1 MNQLAASF
9 WHAIDYNLIPT
20 AAFTVERMLAIDPS
34 PENVHLHALVLDRQG
49 RHKAVLMATK
59 THLSHIGCLYL
70 YAESC
75 LKLQKHADGARVL
88 EAGKKT
94 WLNGTYTA
102 HSATQRSVIPDPSAF
117 LVLLGKLYQ
126 GAGNITVA
134 AEAYAM
140 ALSQNPFIWEAFERL
155 TEMGIN
161 VNVANIFKPGY
172 QYPVEDPFQGG
183 KLGFGGSNTHA
194 GSINNSVNTNPSASS
209 SQLQQ
214 PSNLTTTFQ
223 GGSLGKGKFLG
234 GKSSLYDTPTSRPK
248 RVGFAG
254 STLGAGLNIAN
265 NLPSGQTAGGAST
278 AANSSNAPSSSA
290 SSATHSSAT
299 IPLYTKIARG
309 VLAFS
314 RYELQTALKHF
325 LDLPSIHRDSAY
337 VLAKVGRI
345 YFEQVNYAEAERTFA
360 RLRELDRTRVA
371 DMEVYSTTLWHLQK
385 DLELAY
391 LSRDLLD
398 SDRSSPQAWCVLGNS
413 FSVQREPELAL
424 KCFKR
429 ATALDPQFAY
439 AYTLSG
445 HEHVTSE
452 ALEQAQDA
460 FRMALRCDS
469 RHYNAWYGLGMVS
482 MKLGDFERAEF
493 HFKSALAINSNNVV
507 LVCCVGMILE
517 RQNMLQQALAMYTR
531 ATTLQPQSALSR
543 YKKARILMQLQRF
556 NEALVEFD
564 LLQTLAPDEAS
575 VHFLLGQLYKAVN
588 KKPLAVKHYTIAL
601 NLDPKGS
608 HLVREAIENL
618 SMDGSVDT

>member
-1 MNQLAASF
+1 MNQLTASF
-9 WHAIDYNLIPT
+9 WHAIDFNLIPT
-20 AAFTVERMLAIDPS
+20 AAFTVERMLAIDPCA
-34 PENVHLHALVLDRQG
+34 ENVHLHALVLDRQD

-59 THLSHIGCLYL
+59 THLSHMGCLYL

-88 EAGKKT
+88 EAGKKS
-94 WLNGTYTA
+94 WLNGSYTA
-102 HSATQRSVIPDPSAF
+102 HSATQRSIIPDPSAF

-126 GAGNITVA
+126 GAGNVPVA

-140 ALSQNPFIWEAFERL
+140 ALSQNPFIWEALERL
-155 TEMGIN
+155 TDMGIN
-161 VNVANIFKPGY
+161 VNVANIYKPGY
-172 QYPVEDPFQGG
+172 QYPVEDPFQTN
-183 KLGFGGSNTHA
+183 KLGFGG
-194 GSINNSVNTNPSASS
+194 NSTTASS
-209 SQLQQ
+209 TQ
-214 PSNLTTTFQ
+214 PASLSTGFQ
-223 GGSLGKGKFLG
+223 GGSLGKSKFLG
-234 GKSSLYDTPTSRPK
+234 GKSLGGPSYTQYDTPTSRSK
-248 RVGFAG
+248 RVAFAG
-254 STLGAGLNIAN
+254 SSLGGGLS
-265 NLPSGQTAGGAST
+265 LGST
-278 AANSSNAPSSSA
+278 ISNSQSTSSSSA
-290 SSATHSSAT
+290 KDM
-299 IPLYTKIARG
+299 IPLYTKMAKG

-325 LDLPSIHRDSAY
+325 LELPSVHRDSAY
-337 VLAKVGRI
+337 VLAKIGRI
-345 YFEQVNYAEAERTFA
+345 YFEQVNYSESERIFG

-391 LSRDLLD
+391 LARDLLD
-398 SDRSSPQAWCVLGNS
+398 SDRSAPQTWCVLGNS

-429 ATALDPQFAY
+429 AIALDPQFAY

-445 HEHVTSE
+445 HEHVASE

-469 RHYNAWYGLGMVS
+469 RHYNAWYGLGMVG
-482 MKLGDFERAEF
+482 MKLGDLERAEF

-517 RQNMLQQALAMYTR
+517 KQNLLQQALAMYTR

-543 YKKARILMQLQRF
+543 YKKARILMQLQRY
-556 NEALVEFD
+556 NEALAEFD

-575 VHFLLGQLYKAVN
+575 VHFLLGQLYKSVN
-588 KKPLAVKHYTIAL
+588 KKTLAVKHYTIAL

-608 HLVREAIENL
+608 HLVREAIETL
-618 SMDGSVDT
+618 SLDEESLGSRG

>member
-34 PENVHLHALVLDRQG
+34 AENVHLHALVLDRQG

-59 THLSHIGCLYL
+59 THLAHMGCLYL

-126 GAGNITVA
+126 GSGNVATA

-140 ALSQNPFIWEAFERL
+140 ALSQNPFIWEALERL

-183 KLGFGGSNTHA
+183 KLGFGANSA
-194 GSINNSVNTNPSASS
+194 NNAPSAPA
-209 SQLQQ
+209 Q

-223 GGSLGKGKFLG
+223 GGGSLGKGKFL

-254 STLGAGLNIAN
+254 STLGTGLNIAN
-265 NLPSGQTAGGAST
+265 TNLPSGQTTTTNTST
-278 AANSSNAPSSSA
+278 TSTTSSA
-290 SSATHSSAT
+290 SMATHASAT

-398 SDRSSPQAWCVLGNS
+398 SDRASPQAWCVLGNS

-588 KKPLAVKHYTIAL
+588 KKSLAVKHYTIAL

-618 SMDGSVDT
+618 SMDGSVDA